1 VIVVTGSTGRIG
13 SLVAEELARSGV
25 PFRALV
31 RDRLRAPLLPGVEV
45 VQGDYGDP
53 DTLDEALQEGDRVFM
68 VSIHSGPEVRLSLH
82 RSFVVAMARRR
93 VGRIVYLSFVNAG
106 PEAIFLHAR
115 SHGATEAMLA
125 DSGLPFTAVRNGM
138 YADEIPGWFDG
149 EGVAREPV
157 GDGRISFSY
166 RPELA
171 EAIAVTLTD
180 DGHDGAVYDV
190 VSQPVTLK
198 ELATIASEAT
208 GMPHR
213 YEPAAR
219 EDWEARWRDRGRP
232 EWSIEAGL
240 TSFDAQRAGEFDIH
254 SDDFR
259 RLTGREPLPI
269 AEVVARLPFSRSSA
283 T

>member
-25 PFRALV
+25 SFRALV

-232 EWSIEAGL
+232 EWSIEVGL

>member
-198 ELATIASEAT
+198 ELATIASEVT